1 MSRSQRLFHLLQIL
15 RNHRGPVSGEVLG
28 REAGVSLRTIRR
40 DICTLQAMGA
50 DIDGAPGF
58 GYVLRPGFL
67 LPPLSLN
74 EEELQ
79 ALTAGAQ
86 WVNRQTDVALG
97 RAAQNALAKIVSVL
111 SPEVQRTL
119 NDNALYI
126 GRALSDTHTFDL
138 GDVRKAMREQ
148 RKIQMSY
155 KDEGESVS
163 NRVVWPITL
172 GFVEGQRYI
181 AGWCELRNNFRLFRV
196 DRTIDAA
203 VLTDR
208 YTRSRHQLVKE
219 WRAEE
224 DHRRRLASE
233 RRS

>member
-86 WVNRQTDVALG
+86 WVTRQTDVALG

-126 GRALSDTHTFDL
+126 GRASQIHILSIW
-138 GDVRKAMREQ
+138 AMSARLC
-148 RKIQMSY
+148 
-155 KDEGESVS
+155 VS
-163 NRVVWPITL
+163 NER
-172 GFVEGQRYI
+172 
-181 AGWCELRNNFRLFRV
+181 FRCR
-196 DRTIDAA
+196 IK
-203 VLTDR
+203 
-208 YTRSRHQLVKE
+208 TRANRFQTESSGR
-219 WRAEE
+219 
-224 DHRRRLASE
+224 
-233 RRS
+233 